1 MEKAL
6 ETIKKY
12 MNKVLSICCS
22 ALLIFMTCLVLW
34 QVFTRYILGS
44 PAAFT
49 EELIKYALM
58 WTGFIGAAY
67 AFSTRDHMA
76 LTLVKSKLNGT
87 PYKVLSLIIDV
98 LILAL
103 ALFIITIGGFKLVI
117 SAKAEF
123 SALLGI
129 SRALVYSV
137 APISGIFI
145 IIAQVINIYEDIA
158 GIKVE

>member
-6 ETIKKY
+6 ATIKKY
-12 MNKVLSICCS
+12 MNKVLAICCS

-49 EELIKYALM
+49 EELVKYALM

-76 LTLVKSKLNGT
+76 LTLVKSKLKGT
-87 PYKVLSLIIDV
+87 PYKVLSLIIDA

-103 ALFIITIGGFKLVI
+103 ALFVITIGGFKLAV
-117 SAKAEF
+117 SAKEEF

-137 APISGIFI
+137 APISGILI
-145 IIAQVINIYEDIA
+145 IIAQTINIYEDIT